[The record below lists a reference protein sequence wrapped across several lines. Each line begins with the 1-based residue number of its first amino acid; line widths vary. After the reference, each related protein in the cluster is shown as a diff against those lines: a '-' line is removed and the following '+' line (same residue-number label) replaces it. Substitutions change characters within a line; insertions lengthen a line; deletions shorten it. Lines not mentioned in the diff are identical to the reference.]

1 MTSQRH
7 TLVTGGAGFLGS
19 HLCDRLLELGY
30 RVTCIDNLFTGHRTN
45 IEHALIN
52 PNFAFVE
59 HDVTTP
65 WNIPADLI
73 FHLACPASPIQYQR
87 NPVDTLRTAIVG
99 TENALRAAR
108 DHGARVLIASTSEVY
123 GDPLVHPQPETYW
136 GNVNPIGTRA
146 CYDEGKRAAEAMAVA
161 YTAQYGVDSR
171 IARIFNTYGPR
182 MQPGDGRVVSNF
194 VDQALRGNPI
204 TIYGNGSQTRSF
216 CYVSD
221 LIDGLIKLM
230 NTPRDPGPV
239 NLGNPREHTI
249 RELADL
255 ICTLTDSLST
265 ITHAPLPED
274 DPQQRQPDISK
285 ARTLLEWEPRV
296 SIEEGLQKTI
306 AAAR

>member
-1 MTSQRH
+1 MTGQRH
-7 TLVTGGAGFLGS
+7 ALVTGGAGFLGS
-19 HLCDRLLELGY
+19 HLCEHLLELGY
-30 RVTCIDNLFTGHRTN
+30 RVTCMDNLFTGHEKN
-45 IEHALIN
+45 IAHLRAN
-52 PNFAFVE
+52 PNFFFVE

-65 WNIPADLI
+65 WMIPAELI
-73 FHLACPASPIQYQR
+73 YHLACPASPIQYQL

-136 GNVNPIGTRA
+136 GNVNPVGPRA

-161 YTAQYGVDSR
+161 YTAQYGADSR

-194 VDQALRGNPI
+194 VDQALRGDPI
-204 TIYGNGSQTRSF
+204 TIYGDGSQTRSF

-249 RELADL
+249 RELAEL
-255 ICTLTDSLST
+255 ICTLTDSRSA

>member
-1 MTSQRH
+1 MTGQRH
-7 TLVTGGAGFLGS
+7 ALVTGGAGFLGS
-19 HLCDRLLELGY
+19 HLCEHLLELGY
-30 RVTCIDNLFTGHRTN
+30 RVTCMDNLFTGHEKN
-45 IEHALIN
+45 IAHLRAN
-52 PNFAFVE
+52 PNFFFVE

-65 WNIPADLI
+65 WMIPAELI
-73 FHLACPASPIQYQR
+73 FHLACPASPIHYQL

-123 GDPLVHPQPETYW
+123 GDPLVHPQPESYW
-136 GNVNPIGTRA
+136 GNVNPVGPRA

-194 VDQALRGNPI
+194 VDQALRGDPI
-204 TIYGNGSQTRSF
+204 TIYGDGSQTRSF

-230 NTPRDPGPV
+230 ETPRDPGPV

-249 RELADL
+249 RELAEL
-255 ICTLTDSLST
+255 ICTLTESPST

-285 ARTLLEWEPRV
+285 ARTLLDWEPRV